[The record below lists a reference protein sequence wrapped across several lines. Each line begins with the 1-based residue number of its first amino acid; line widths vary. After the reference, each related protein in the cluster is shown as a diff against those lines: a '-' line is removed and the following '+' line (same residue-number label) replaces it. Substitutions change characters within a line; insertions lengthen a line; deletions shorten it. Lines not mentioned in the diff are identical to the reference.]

1 MFERIYTKMNKRF
14 LSLLLIILL
23 LCTAV
28 PCTAFA
34 DNTIIANLGK
44 APAGRYLDQLVGTTE
59 SGTASCVGGT
69 LPAGCSVVTEQKS
82 SGACH
87 YLRGTP
93 MSAGVYEF
101 TLSVKDDSS
110 AQLATLTCSLTV
122 TPAEPTITVSSN
134 VSCFLGDAATVSV
147 RASVADNGS
156 LSYRW
161 FSSPYN
167 STSNG
172 TFIEGAT
179 GSSLQVSTSAVGSNF
194 YYCEVTNTNNGSST
208 SVLSPTIQVSV
219 SEPVLSSISINAMPT
234 AREYKVGDTLNTA
247 GLEIV
252 AKYSNGTS
260 MIVSSGFEV
269 SPTTLNSAGTQNITV
284 SYMGKTC
291 TFPVL
296 VAEAEQVVES
306 ILIVSEPTK
315 LEYTVGEWLDTS
327 GLKLRIQ
334 TNKGSFDVTTG
345 FSCFPN
351 VLDKEGSQTITVNYG
366 SKSTAFTVKV
376 LPAEEKIESISV
388 KSMPTKL
395 SYSAGDRLDTSGMVL
410 EVTMNTGKTE
420 EVSTG
425 FSCTPMLLEKEGRQQ
440 ITVSYQGKSCTFELV
455 VSAAAEQTPAPEESP
470 EPVETP
476 QATPKPD
483 IPRESHTGTL
493 VVVIVIAAVVALAAL
508 GAYVFVLKHDKIQQ
522 FFDRFGKGRK
532 QPENKSGPDARDNVG
547 GGNRAGSTAG
557 PDKGTGS
564 TDNEDDLD
572 FLKDLSNLDIWDDRN
587 TPKH

>member
-1 MFERIYTKMNKRF
+1 MNKRF

-23 LCTAV
+23 LCAAV
-28 PCTAFA
+28 PCAAFA

-44 APAGRYLDQLVGTTE
+44 APAGKYLDQLVGTTE

-122 TPAEPTITVSSN
+122 TPAEPSLTVSAN

-147 RASVADNGS
+147 RATVADSGS
-156 LSYRW
+156 LSFRW

-167 STSNG
+167 STANG

-179 GSSLQVSTSAVGSNF
+179 GSSLQVSTSAVGTNY

-219 SEPVLSSISINAMPT
+219 SEPVLSSISINAMPA
-234 AREYKVGDTLNTA
+234 AREYKVGDSLNTS
-247 GLEIV
+247 GLEIIV
-252 AKYSNGTS
+252 KYSNGTS
-260 MIVSSGFEV
+260 VIVSSGFDV
-269 SPTTLNSAGTQNITV
+269 SPTTLNTAGTQNITV
-284 SYMGKTC
+284 SYLGKTC

-296 VAEAEQVVES
+296 VTEAEQVVES

-315 LEYTVGEWLDTS
+315 REYTVGEWLDTS

-334 TNKGSFDVTTG
+334 TNKSTFDVTTG
-345 FSCFPN
+345 FSCTPM
-351 VLDKEGSQTITVNYG
+351 LLEKEGRQQITVNYG
-366 SKSTAFTVKV
+366 SKSAAFTVNV

-388 KSMPTKL
+388 KNMPTKL
-395 SYSAGDRLDTSGMVL
+395 SYSAGDRLDISGMVL

-440 ITVSYQGKSCTFELV
+440 ITVSYQGKTCTFELV
-455 VSAAAEQTPAPEESP
+455 VSAAAEQTPAPEESA

-476 QATPKPD
+476 QVTPKPD
-483 IPRESHTGTL
+483 IPRESHTGAL
-493 VVVIVIAAVVALAAL
+493 VVVIVIAAAVALAAL
-508 GAYVFVLKHDKIQQ
+508 GAYVFVLKHDKFQQ
-522 FFDRFGKGRK
+522 FFGRFGKGRNR
-532 QPENKSGPDARDNVG
+532 PEGKSGPDAPNNAG
-547 GGNRAGSTAG
+547 GGNSAGSPGNAENKDST
-557 PDKGTGS
+557 KGS
-564 TDNEDDLD
+564 DNADVPD
-572 FLKDLSNLDIWDDRN
+572 FLKDLSNLDIWDD
-587 TPKH
+587 PKH

>member
-1 MFERIYTKMNKRF
+1 MNKRF

-23 LCTAV
+23 LCAAV
-28 PCTAFA
+28 PCAAFA

-44 APAGRYLDQLVGTTE
+44 APAGKYLDQLVGTTE

-122 TPAEPTITVSSN
+122 TPAEPSVTVSSN

-147 RASVADNGS
+147 RATVADSGS
-156 LSYRW
+156 LSFRW

-167 STSNG
+167 STANG

-179 GSSLQVSTSAVGSNF
+179 GSSLQVSTSAVGTNY

-219 SEPVLSSISINAMPT
+219 SEPVLSSISINAMPA
-234 AREYKVGDTLNTA
+234 AREYKVGDSLNTS
-247 GLEIV
+247 GLEIIV
-252 AKYSNGTS
+252 KYSNGTS
-260 MIVSSGFEV
+260 VIVSSGFDV
-269 SPTTLNSAGTQNITV
+269 SPTTLNTAGTQNITV
-284 SYMGKTC
+284 SYLGKTC

-296 VAEAEQVVES
+296 VTEAEQVVES

-315 LEYTVGEWLDTS
+315 REYTVGEWLDTS

-334 TNKGSFDVTTG
+334 TNKSTFDVTTG
-345 FSCFPN
+345 FSCTPM
-351 VLDKEGSQTITVNYG
+351 LLEKEGRQQITVNYG
-366 SKSTAFTVKV
+366 SKSAAFTVNV

-388 KSMPTKL
+388 KNMPTKL
-395 SYSAGDRLDTSGMVL
+395 SYSAGDRLDISGMVL

-440 ITVSYQGKSCTFELV
+440 ITVSYQGKTCTFELV
-455 VSAAAEQTPAPEESP
+455 VSAAAEQTPAPEESA

-476 QATPKPD
+476 QVTPKPD
-483 IPRESHTGTL
+483 IPRESHTGAL
-493 VVVIVIAAVVALAAL
+493 VVVIVIAAAVALAAL
-508 GAYVFVLKHDKIQQ
+508 GAYVFVLKHDKFQQ
-522 FFDRFGKGRK
+522 FFGRFGKGRNR
-532 QPENKSGPDARDNVG
+532 PEGKSGPDAPNNAG
-547 GGNRAGSTAG
+547 GGNSAGSPGNAENKDST
-557 PDKGTGS
+557 KGS
-564 TDNEDDLD
+564 DNADVPD
-572 FLKDLSNLDIWDDRN
+572 FLKDLSNLDIWDD
-587 TPKH
+587 PKH

>member
-1 MFERIYTKMNKRF
+1 MNKRF

-23 LCTAV
+23 LCAAV
-28 PCTAFA
+28 PCAAFA

-44 APAGRYLDQLVGTTE
+44 APAGKYLDQLVGTTE

-122 TPAEPTITVSSN
+122 TPAEPSVTVSAN
-134 VSCFLGDAATVSV
+134 VSCFLGDAATVNV
-147 RASVADNGS
+147 RATVADSGS
-156 LSYRW
+156 LSFRW

-167 STSNG
+167 STANG

-179 GSSLQVSTSAVGSNF
+179 GSSLQVSTSAVGTNY

-219 SEPVLSSISINAMPT
+219 SEPVLSSISINAMPA
-234 AREYKVGDTLNTA
+234 AREYKVGDRLNTS
-247 GLEIV
+247 GLEII

-260 MIVSSGFEV
+260 VIVSSGFDV
-269 SPTTLNSAGTQNITV
+269 SPTTLNTAGTQNITV
-284 SYMGKTC
+284 SYLGKTC

-296 VAEAEQVVES
+296 VTEAEQVVES

-315 LEYTVGEWLDTS
+315 REYTVGEWLDTS

-334 TNKGSFDVTTG
+334 TNKSTFDVTTG
-345 FSCFPN
+345 FSCTPM
-351 VLDKEGSQTITVNYG
+351 LLEKEGRQQITVNYG
-366 SKSTAFTVKV
+366 SKSAAFTVNV

-388 KSMPTKL
+388 KNMPTKL
-395 SYSAGDRLDTSGMVL
+395 SYSAGDRLDISGMVL

-440 ITVSYQGKSCTFELV
+440 ITVSYQGKTCTFELV
-455 VSAAAEQTPAPEESP
+455 VSAAAEQTPAPEESA

-476 QATPKPD
+476 QVTPKPD
-483 IPRESHTGTL
+483 IPRESHTGAL
-493 VVVIVIAAVVALAAL
+493 VVVIVIAAAVALAAL
-508 GAYVFVLKHDKIQQ
+508 GAYVFVLKHDKFQQ
-522 FFDRFGKGRK
+522 FFGRFGKGRNR
-532 QPENKSGPDARDNVG
+532 PEGKSGPDAPNNAG
-547 GGNRAGSTAG
+547 GGNSAGSPGNAENKDST
-557 PDKGTGS
+557 KGS
-564 TDNEDDLD
+564 DNADVPD
-572 FLKDLSNLDIWDDRN
+572 FLKDLSNLDIWDD
-587 TPKH
+587 PKH

>member
-1 MFERIYTKMNKRF
+1 MNKRF

-23 LCTAV
+23 LCAAV
-28 PCTAFA
+28 PCAAFA

-44 APAGRYLDQLVGTTE
+44 APAGKYLDQLVGTTE

-122 TPAEPTITVSSN
+122 TPAEPSVTVSAN

-147 RASVADNGS
+147 RATAADSGS
-156 LSYRW
+156 LSFRW

-167 STSNG
+167 STANG

-179 GSSLQVSTSAVGSNF
+179 GNSLQVSTSAVGTNY
-194 YYCEVTNTNNGSST
+194 YYCEVTNTNSGSST

-219 SEPVLSSISINAMPT
+219 SEPVLSSISINAMPA
-234 AREYKVGDTLNTA
+234 AREYKVGDSLNTS
-247 GLEIV
+247 GLEIIV
-252 AKYSNGTS
+252 KYSNGTS
-260 MIVSSGFEV
+260 VIVSSGFDV
-269 SPTTLNSAGTQNITV
+269 SPTTLNTAGTQNITV
-284 SYMGKTC
+284 SYLGKTC

-296 VAEAEQVVES
+296 VTEAEQVVES

-315 LEYTVGEWLDTS
+315 REYTVGEWLDTS

-334 TNKGSFDVTTG
+334 TNKSTFDVTTG
-345 FSCFPN
+345 FSCTPM
-351 VLDKEGSQTITVNYG
+351 LLEKEGRQQITVNYG
-366 SKSTAFTVKV
+366 SKSAAFTVNV
-376 LPAEEKIESISV
+376 LPAEEKVESISV
-388 KSMPTKL
+388 KNMPTKL
-395 SYSAGDRLDTSGMVL
+395 SYSAGDRLDISGMVL

-440 ITVSYQGKSCTFELV
+440 ITVSYQGKTCTFELV
-455 VSAAAEQTPAPEESP
+455 VSAAAEQTPAPEESA

-476 QATPKPD
+476 QVTPKPD
-483 IPRESHTGTL
+483 IPRESHTGAL
-493 VVVIVIAAVVALAAL
+493 VVVIVIAAAVALAAL
-508 GAYVFVLKHDKIQQ
+508 GAYVFVLKHDKFQQ
-522 FFDRFGKGRK
+522 FFGRFGKGRNR
-532 QPENKSGPDARDNVG
+532 PEGKSGPDAPNNAG
-547 GGNRAGSTAG
+547 GGNSAGSPGNAENKDST
-557 PDKGTGS
+557 KGS
-564 TDNEDDLD
+564 DNEDVPD
-572 FLKDLSNLDIWDDRN
+572 FLKDLSNLDIWDD
-587 TPKH
+587 PKH

>member
-1 MFERIYTKMNKRF
+1 MNKRF

-23 LCTAV
+23 LCAAV
-28 PCTAFA
+28 PCAAFA

-44 APAGRYLDQLVGTTE
+44 APAGKYLDQLVGTTE

-122 TPAEPTITVSSN
+122 TPAEPSVTVSAN
-134 VSCFLGDAATVSV
+134 VSCFLGDAATVNV
-147 RASVADNGS
+147 RATVADSGS
-156 LSYRW
+156 LSFRW

-167 STSNG
+167 STANG

-179 GSSLQVSTSAVGSNF
+179 GNSLQVSTSAVGTNY

-219 SEPVLSSISINAMPT
+219 SEPVLSSISINAMPA
-234 AREYKVGDTLNTA
+234 AREYKVGDSLNTS
-247 GLEIV
+247 GLEIIV
-252 AKYSNGTS
+252 KYSNGTS
-260 MIVSSGFEV
+260 VIVSSGFDV
-269 SPTTLNSAGTQNITV
+269 SPTTLNTAGTQNITV
-284 SYMGKTC
+284 SYLGKTC

-296 VAEAEQVVES
+296 VTEAEQVVES

-315 LEYTVGEWLDTS
+315 REYTVGEWLDTS

-334 TNKGSFDVTTG
+334 TNKSTFDVTTG
-345 FSCFPN
+345 FSCTPM
-351 VLDKEGSQTITVNYG
+351 LLEKEGRQQITVNYG
-366 SKSTAFTVKV
+366 SKSAAFTVNV

-388 KSMPTKL
+388 KNMPTKL
-395 SYSAGDRLDTSGMVL
+395 SYSAGDRLDISGMVL

-440 ITVSYQGKSCTFELV
+440 ITVSYQGKTCTFELV
-455 VSAAAEQTPAPEESP
+455 VSAAAEQTPAPEESA

-476 QATPKPD
+476 QVTPKPD
-483 IPRESHTGTL
+483 IPRESHTGAL
-493 VVVIVIAAVVALAAL
+493 VVVIVIAAAVALAAL
-508 GAYVFVLKHDKIQQ
+508 GAYVFVLKHDKFQQ
-522 FFDRFGKGRK
+522 FFGRFGKGRNR
-532 QPENKSGPDARDNVG
+532 PEGKSGPDAPNNAG
-547 GGNRAGSTAG
+547 GGNSAGSPGNAENKDST
-557 PDKGTGS
+557 KGS
-564 TDNEDDLD
+564 DNADVPD
-572 FLKDLSNLDIWDDRN
+572 FLKDLSNLDIWDD
-587 TPKH
+587 PKH

>member
-1 MFERIYTKMNKRF
+1 MNKRF

-23 LCTAV
+23 LCAAV
-28 PCTAFA
+28 PCAAFA

-44 APAGRYLDQLVGTTE
+44 APAGKYLDQLVGTTE

-122 TPAEPTITVSSN
+122 TPAEPSVTVSAN

-147 RASVADNGS
+147 RATVADSGS
-156 LSYRW
+156 LSFRW

-167 STSNG
+167 STANG

-179 GSSLQVSTSAVGSNF
+179 GSSLQVSTSAVGTNY

-219 SEPVLSSISINAMPT
+219 SEPVLSSISINAMPA
-234 AREYKVGDTLNTA
+234 AREYKVGDSLNTS
-247 GLEIV
+247 GLEIIV
-252 AKYSNGTS
+252 KYSNGTS
-260 MIVSSGFEV
+260 VIVSSGFDV
-269 SPTTLNSAGTQNITV
+269 SPTTLNTAGTQNITV
-284 SYMGKTC
+284 SYLGKTC

-296 VAEAEQVVES
+296 VTEAEQVVES

-315 LEYTVGEWLDTS
+315 REYTVGEWLDTS

-334 TNKGSFDVTTG
+334 TNKSTFDVTTG
-345 FSCFPN
+345 FSCTPM
-351 VLDKEGSQTITVNYG
+351 LLEKEGRQQITVNYG
-366 SKSTAFTVKV
+366 SKSAAFTVNV
-376 LPAEEKIESISV
+376 LPAEETIESISV
-388 KSMPTKL
+388 KNMPTKL
-395 SYSAGDRLDTSGMVL
+395 SYSAGDRLDISGMVL

-440 ITVSYQGKSCTFELV
+440 ITVSYQGKTCTFELV
-455 VSAAAEQTPAPEESP
+455 VSAAAEQTPAPEESA

-476 QATPKPD
+476 QVTPKPD
-483 IPRESHTGTL
+483 IPRESHTGAL
-493 VVVIVIAAVVALAAL
+493 VVVIVIAAAVALAAL
-508 GAYVFVLKHDKIQQ
+508 GAYVFVLKHDKFQQ
-522 FFDRFGKGRK
+522 FFGRFGKGRNR
-532 QPENKSGPDARDNVG
+532 PEGKSGPDAPNNAG
-547 GGNRAGSTAG
+547 GGNSAGSPGNAENKDST
-557 PDKGTGS
+557 KGS
-564 TDNEDDLD
+564 DNEDVPD
-572 FLKDLSNLDIWDDRN
+572 FLKDLSNLDIWDD
-587 TPKH
+587 PKH

>member
-1 MFERIYTKMNKRF
+1 MNKRF

-23 LCTAV
+23 LCAAV

-44 APAGRYLDQLVGTTE
+44 APAGKYLDQLVGTTE

-122 TPAEPTITVSSN
+122 TPAEPSVTVSAN

-147 RASVADNGS
+147 RATVADSGS
-156 LSYRW
+156 LSFRW

-167 STSNG
+167 STANG

-179 GSSLQVSTSAVGSNF
+179 GSSLQVSTSAVGTNY

-219 SEPVLSSISINAMPT
+219 SEPVLSSISINAMPA
-234 AREYKVGDTLNTA
+234 AREYKVGDSLNTS
-247 GLEIV
+247 GLEIIV
-252 AKYSNGTS
+252 KYSNGTS
-260 MIVSSGFEV
+260 VIVSSGFDV
-269 SPTTLNSAGTQNITV
+269 SPTTLNTAGTQNITV
-284 SYMGKTC
+284 SYLGKTC

-296 VAEAEQVVES
+296 VTEAEQVVES

-315 LEYTVGEWLDTS
+315 REYTVGEWLDTS

-334 TNKGSFDVTTG
+334 TNKSTFDVTTG
-345 FSCFPN
+345 FSCTPM
-351 VLDKEGSQTITVNYG
+351 LLEKEGSQTITVNYG
-366 SKSTAFTVKV
+366 SKSTAFTVNV
-376 LPAEEKIESISV
+376 LPAEEEIESISV
-388 KSMPTKL
+388 KNMPTKL
-395 SYSAGDRLDTSGMVL
+395 SYSAGDRLDISGMVL

-440 ITVSYQGKSCTFELV
+440 ITVSYQGKTCTFELV
-455 VSAAAEQTPAPEESP
+455 VSAAAEQTPAPEESA

-476 QATPKPD
+476 QVTPKPD
-483 IPRESHTGTL
+483 IPRESHTGAL
-493 VVVIVIAAVVALAAL
+493 VVVIVIAAAVALAAL
-508 GAYVFVLKHDKIQQ
+508 GAYVFVLKHDKFQQ
-522 FFDRFGKGRK
+522 FFGRFGKGRNR
-532 QPENKSGPDARDNVG
+532 PEGKSGPDAPNNAG
-547 GGNRAGSTAG
+547 GGNSAGSPGNAENKDST
-557 PDKGTGS
+557 KGS
-564 TDNEDDLD
+564 DNADVPD
-572 FLKDLSNLDIWDDRN
+572 FLKDLSNLDIWDD
-587 TPKH
+587 PKH

>member
-1 MFERIYTKMNKRF
+1 MNKRF

-23 LCTAV
+23 LCAAV
-28 PCTAFA
+28 PCAAFA

-44 APAGRYLDQLVGTTE
+44 APAGKYLDQLVGTTE

-110 AQLATLTCSLTV
+110 APLATLTCSLTV
-122 TPAEPTITVSSN
+122 TPAEPSVTVSAN

-147 RASVADNGS
+147 RATVADSGS
-156 LSYRW
+156 LSFRW

-167 STSNG
+167 STANG

-179 GSSLQVSTSAVGSNF
+179 GSSLQVSTSAVGTNY

-219 SEPVLSSISINAMPT
+219 SEPVLSSISINAMPA
-234 AREYKVGDTLNTA
+234 AREYKVGDSLNTS
-247 GLEIV
+247 GLEIIV
-252 AKYSNGTS
+252 KYSNGTS
-260 MIVSSGFEV
+260 VIVSSGFDV
-269 SPTTLNSAGTQNITV
+269 SPTTLNTAGTQNITV
-284 SYMGKTC
+284 SYLGKTC

-296 VAEAEQVVES
+296 VTEAEQVVES

-315 LEYTVGEWLDTS
+315 REYTVGEWLDTS

-334 TNKGSFDVTTG
+334 TNKSTFDVTTG
-345 FSCFPN
+345 FSCTPM
-351 VLDKEGSQTITVNYG
+351 LLEKEGRQQITVNYG
-366 SKSTAFTVKV
+366 SKSAAFTVNV

-388 KSMPTKL
+388 KNMPTKL
-395 SYSAGDRLDTSGMVL
+395 SYSAGDRLDISGMVL

-440 ITVSYQGKSCTFELV
+440 ITVSYQGKTCTFELV
-455 VSAAAEQTPAPEESP
+455 VSAAAEQTPAPEESA

-476 QATPKPD
+476 QVTPKPD
-483 IPRESHTGTL
+483 IPRESHTGAL
-493 VVVIVIAAVVALAAL
+493 VVVIVIAAAVALAAL
-508 GAYVFVLKHDKIQQ
+508 GAYVFVLKHDKFQQ
-522 FFDRFGKGRK
+522 FFGRFGKGRNR
-532 QPENKSGPDARDNVG
+532 PEGKSGPDAPNNAG
-547 GGNRAGSTAG
+547 GGNSAGSPGNAENKDST
-557 PDKGTGS
+557 KGS
-564 TDNEDDLD
+564 DNADVPD
-572 FLKDLSNLDIWDDRN
+572 FLKDLSNLDIWDD
-587 TPKH
+587 PKH

>member
-1 MFERIYTKMNKRF
+1 MNKRF

-23 LCTAV
+23 LCAAV
-28 PCTAFA
+28 PCAAFA

-44 APAGRYLDQLVGTTE
+44 APAGKYLDQLVGTTE
-59 SGTASCVGGT
+59 SGTASCVGGA

-122 TPAEPTITVSSN
+122 TPAEPSVTVSAN

-147 RASVADNGS
+147 RATVADSGS
-156 LSYRW
+156 LSFRW

-167 STSNG
+167 STANG

-179 GSSLQVSTSAVGSNF
+179 GSSLQVSTSAVGTNY

-219 SEPVLSSISINAMPT
+219 SEPVLSSISINAMPA
-234 AREYKVGDTLNTA
+234 AREYKVGDRLNTS
-247 GLEIV
+247 GLEII

-260 MIVSSGFEV
+260 VIVSSGFDV
-269 SPTTLNSAGTQNITV
+269 SPTTLNTAGTQNITV
-284 SYMGKTC
+284 SYLGKTC

-296 VAEAEQVVES
+296 VTEAEQVVES

-315 LEYTVGEWLDTS
+315 REYTVGEWLDTS

-334 TNKGSFDVTTG
+334 TNKSTFDVTTG
-345 FSCFPN
+345 FSCTPM
-351 VLDKEGSQTITVNYG
+351 LLEKEGSQTITVNYG
-366 SKSTAFTVKV
+366 SKSTAFTVNV
-376 LPAEEKIESISV
+376 LPAEEEIESISV
-388 KSMPTKL
+388 KNMPTKL
-395 SYSAGDRLDTSGMVL
+395 SYSAGDRLDISGMVL

-440 ITVSYQGKSCTFELV
+440 ITVSYQGKTCTFELV
-455 VSAAAEQTPAPEESP
+455 VSAAAEQTPAPEESA

-476 QATPKPD
+476 QVTPKPD
-483 IPRESHTGTL
+483 IPRESHTGAL
-493 VVVIVIAAVVALAAL
+493 VVVIVIAAAVALAAL
-508 GAYVFVLKHDKIQQ
+508 GAYVFVLKHDKFQQ
-522 FFDRFGKGRK
+522 FFGRFGKGRNR
-532 QPENKSGPDARDNVG
+532 PEGKSGPDAPNNAG
-547 GGNRAGSTAG
+547 GGNSAGSPGNAENKDST
-557 PDKGTGS
+557 KGS
-564 TDNEDDLD
+564 DNADVPD
-572 FLKDLSNLDIWDDRN
+572 FLKDLSNLDIWDD
-587 TPKH
+587 PKH

>member
-1 MFERIYTKMNKRF
+1 MNKRF

-23 LCTAV
+23 LCAAV
-28 PCTAFA
+28 PCAAFA

-44 APAGRYLDQLVGTTE
+44 APAGKYLDQLVGTTE

-122 TPAEPTITVSSN
+122 TPAEPSVTVSAN

-147 RASVADNGS
+147 RATVADSGS
-156 LSYRW
+156 LSFRW

-167 STSNG
+167 STANG

-179 GSSLQVSTSAVGSNF
+179 GSSLQVSTSAVGTNY
-194 YYCEVTNTNNGSST
+194 YYCEVTNTNNGSCT

-219 SEPVLSSISINAMPT
+219 SEPVLSSISINAMPA
-234 AREYKVGDTLNTA
+234 AREYKVGDSLNTS
-247 GLEIV
+247 GLEIIV
-252 AKYSNGTS
+252 KYSNGTS
-260 MIVSSGFEV
+260 VIVSSGFDV
-269 SPTTLNSAGTQNITV
+269 SPTTLNTAGTQNITV
-284 SYMGKTC
+284 SYLGKTC

-296 VAEAEQVVES
+296 VTEAEQVVES

-315 LEYTVGEWLDTS
+315 REYTVGEWLDTS

-334 TNKGSFDVTTG
+334 TNKSTFDVTTG
-345 FSCFPN
+345 FSCTPM
-351 VLDKEGSQTITVNYG
+351 LLEKEGSQTITVNYG
-366 SKSTAFTVKV
+366 SKSTAFTVNV
-376 LPAEEKIESISV
+376 LPAEEEIESISV
-388 KSMPTKL
+388 KNMPTKL
-395 SYSAGDRLDTSGMVL
+395 SYSAGDRLDISGMVL

-440 ITVSYQGKSCTFELV
+440 ITVSYQGKTCTFELV
-455 VSAAAEQTPAPEESP
+455 VSAAAEQTPAPEESA

-476 QATPKPD
+476 QVTPKPD
-483 IPRESHTGTL
+483 IPRESHTGAL
-493 VVVIVIAAVVALAAL
+493 VVVIVIAAAVALAAL
-508 GAYVFVLKHDKIQQ
+508 GAYVFVLKHDKFQQ
-522 FFDRFGKGRK
+522 FFGRFGKGRNR
-532 QPENKSGPDARDNVG
+532 PEGKSGPDAPNNAG
-547 GGNRAGSTAG
+547 GGNSAGSPGNAENKDST
-557 PDKGTGS
+557 KGS
-564 TDNEDDLD
+564 DNADVPD
-572 FLKDLSNLDIWDDRN
+572 FLKDLSNLDIWDD
-587 TPKH
+587 PKH

>member
-1 MFERIYTKMNKRF
+1 MNKRF

-23 LCTAV
+23 LCAAV
-28 PCTAFA
+28 PCAAFA

-44 APAGRYLDQLVGTTE
+44 APAGKYLDQLVGTTE
-59 SGTASCVGGT
+59 SGTASCVGGA

-122 TPAEPTITVSSN
+122 TPAEPSVTVSAN

-147 RASVADNGS
+147 RATVADSGS
-156 LSYRW
+156 LSFRW

-167 STSNG
+167 STANG

-179 GSSLQVSTSAVGSNF
+179 GSSLQVSTSAVGTNY

-219 SEPVLSSISINAMPT
+219 SEPVLSSISINAMPA
-234 AREYKVGDTLNTA
+234 AREYKVGDSLNTS
-247 GLEIV
+247 GLEIIV
-252 AKYSNGTS
+252 KYSNGTS
-260 MIVSSGFEV
+260 VIVSSGFDV
-269 SPTTLNSAGTQNITV
+269 SPTTLNTAGTQNITV
-284 SYMGKTC
+284 SYLGKTC

-296 VAEAEQVVES
+296 VTEAEQVVES

-315 LEYTVGEWLDTS
+315 REYTVGEWLDTS

-334 TNKGSFDVTTG
+334 TNKSTFDVTTG
-345 FSCFPN
+345 FSCTPM
-351 VLDKEGSQTITVNYG
+351 LLEKEGSQTITVNYG
-366 SKSTAFTVKV
+366 SKSTAFTVNV
-376 LPAEEKIESISV
+376 LPAEEEIESISV
-388 KSMPTKL
+388 KNMPTKL
-395 SYSAGDRLDTSGMVL
+395 SYSAGDRLDISGMVL

-440 ITVSYQGKSCTFELV
+440 ITVSYQGKTCTFELV
-455 VSAAAEQTPAPEESP
+455 VSAAAEQTPAPEESA

-476 QATPKPD
+476 QVTPKPD
-483 IPRESHTGTL
+483 IPRESHTGAL
-493 VVVIVIAAVVALAAL
+493 VVVIVIAAAVALAAL
-508 GAYVFVLKHDKIQQ
+508 GAYVFVLKHDKFQQ
-522 FFDRFGKGRK
+522 FFGRFGKGRNR
-532 QPENKSGPDARDNVG
+532 PEGKSGPDAPNNAG
-547 GGNRAGSTAG
+547 GGNSAGSPGNAENKDST
-557 PDKGTGS
+557 KGS
-564 TDNEDDLD
+564 DNADVPD
-572 FLKDLSNLDIWDDRN
+572 FLKDLSNLDIWDD
-587 TPKH
+587 PKH

>member
-1 MFERIYTKMNKRF
+1 MNKRF

-23 LCTAV
+23 LCAAV
-28 PCTAFA
+28 PCAAFA

-44 APAGRYLDQLVGTTE
+44 APAGKYLDQLVGTTE

-122 TPAEPTITVSSN
+122 TPAEPSVTVSAN

-147 RASVADNGS
+147 RATAADSGS
-156 LSYRW
+156 LSFRW

-167 STSNG
+167 STANG

-179 GSSLQVSTSAVGSNF
+179 GSSLQVSTSAVGTNY

-219 SEPVLSSISINAMPT
+219 SEPVLSSISINAMPA
-234 AREYKVGDTLNTA
+234 AREYKVGDRLNTS
-247 GLEIV
+247 GLEIIV
-252 AKYSNGTS
+252 KYSNGTS
-260 MIVSSGFEV
+260 VIVSSGFDV
-269 SPTTLNSAGTQNITV
+269 SPTTLNTAGTQNITV
-284 SYMGKTC
+284 SYLGKTC

-296 VAEAEQVVES
+296 VTEAEQVVES

-315 LEYTVGEWLDTS
+315 REYTVGEWLDTS

-334 TNKGSFDVTTG
+334 TNKSTFDVTTG
-345 FSCFPN
+345 FSCTPM
-351 VLDKEGSQTITVNYG
+351 LLEKEGRQQITVNYG
-366 SKSTAFTVKV
+366 SKSAAFTVNV

-388 KSMPTKL
+388 KNMPTKL
-395 SYSAGDRLDTSGMVL
+395 SYSAGDRLDISGMVL

-440 ITVSYQGKSCTFELV
+440 ITVSYQGKTCTFELV
-455 VSAAAEQTPAPEESP
+455 VSAAAEQTPAPEESA

-476 QATPKPD
+476 QVTPKPD
-483 IPRESHTGTL
+483 IPRESHTGAL
-493 VVVIVIAAVVALAAL
+493 VVVIVIAAAVALAAL
-508 GAYVFVLKHDKIQQ
+508 GAYVFVLKHDKFQQ
-522 FFDRFGKGRK
+522 FFGRFGKGRNR
-532 QPENKSGPDARDNVG
+532 PEGKSGPDAPNNAG
-547 GGNRAGSTAG
+547 GGNSAGSPGNAENKDST
-557 PDKGTGS
+557 KGS
-564 TDNEDDLD
+564 DNEDVPD
-572 FLKDLSNLDIWDDRN
+572 FLKDLSNLDIWDD
-587 TPKH
+587 PKH

>member
-1 MFERIYTKMNKRF
+1 MNKRF

-23 LCTAV
+23 LCAAV
-28 PCTAFA
+28 PCAAFA

-44 APAGRYLDQLVGTTE
+44 APAGKYLDQLVGTTE

-122 TPAEPTITVSSN
+122 TSAEPSVTVSAN

-147 RASVADNGS
+147 RATVADSGS
-156 LSYRW
+156 LSFRW

-167 STSNG
+167 STANG

-179 GSSLQVSTSAVGSNF
+179 GSSLQVSTSAVGTNY

-219 SEPVLSSISINAMPT
+219 SEPVLSSISINAMPA
-234 AREYKVGDTLNTA
+234 AREYKVGDSLNTS
-247 GLEIV
+247 GLEIIV
-252 AKYSNGTS
+252 KYSNGTS
-260 MIVSSGFEV
+260 VIVSSGFDV
-269 SPTTLNSAGTQNITV
+269 SPTTLNTAGTQNITV
-284 SYMGKTC
+284 SYLGKTC

-296 VAEAEQVVES
+296 VTEAEQVVES

-315 LEYTVGEWLDTS
+315 REYTVGEWLDTS

-334 TNKGSFDVTTG
+334 TNKSTFDVTTG
-345 FSCFPN
+345 FSCTPM
-351 VLDKEGSQTITVNYG
+351 LLEKEGRQQITVNYG
-366 SKSTAFTVKV
+366 SKSAAFTVNV

-388 KSMPTKL
+388 KNMPTKL
-395 SYSAGDRLDTSGMVL
+395 SYSAGDRLDISGMVL

-440 ITVSYQGKSCTFELV
+440 ITVSYQGKTCTFELV
-455 VSAAAEQTPAPEESP
+455 VSAAAEQTPAPEESA

-476 QATPKPD
+476 QVTPKPD
-483 IPRESHTGTL
+483 IPRESHTGAL
-493 VVVIVIAAVVALAAL
+493 VVVIVIAAAVALAAL
-508 GAYVFVLKHDKIQQ
+508 GAYVFVLKHDKFQQ
-522 FFDRFGKGRK
+522 FFGRFGKGRNR
-532 QPENKSGPDARDNVG
+532 PEGKSGPDAPNNAG
-547 GGNRAGSTAG
+547 GGNSAGSPGNAENKDST
-557 PDKGTGS
+557 KGS
-564 TDNEDDLD
+564 DNADVPD
-572 FLKDLSNLDIWDDRN
+572 FLKDLSNLDIWDD
-587 TPKH
+587 PKH

>member
-1 MFERIYTKMNKRF
+1 MNKRF

-23 LCTAV
+23 LCAAV
-28 PCTAFA
+28 PCAAFA

-44 APAGRYLDQLVGTTE
+44 APAGKYLDQLVGTTE

-122 TPAEPTITVSSN
+122 TPAEPSVTVSAN
-134 VSCFLGDAATVSV
+134 VSCFLGDAATVNV
-147 RASVADNGS
+147 RATVADSGS
-156 LSYRW
+156 LSFRW

-167 STSNG
+167 STANG

-179 GSSLQVSTSAVGSNF
+179 GSSLQVSTSAVGTNY

-219 SEPVLSSISINAMPT
+219 SEPVLSSISINAMPA
-234 AREYKVGDTLNTA
+234 AREYKVGDRLNTS
-247 GLEIV
+247 GLEIIV
-252 AKYSNGTS
+252 KYSNGTS
-260 MIVSSGFEV
+260 VIVSSGFDV
-269 SPTTLNSAGTQNITV
+269 SPTTLNTAGTQNITV
-284 SYMGKTC
+284 SYLGKTC

-296 VAEAEQVVES
+296 VTEAEQVVES

-315 LEYTVGEWLDTS
+315 REYTVGEWLDTS

-334 TNKGSFDVTTG
+334 TNKSTFDVTTG
-345 FSCFPN
+345 FSCTPM
-351 VLDKEGSQTITVNYG
+351 LLEKEGRQQITVNYG
-366 SKSTAFTVKV
+366 SKSAAFTVNV

-388 KSMPTKL
+388 KNMPTKL
-395 SYSAGDRLDTSGMVL
+395 SYSAGDRLDISGMVL

-440 ITVSYQGKSCTFELV
+440 ITVSYQGKTCTFELV
-455 VSAAAEQTPAPEESP
+455 VSAAAEQTPAPEESA

-476 QATPKPD
+476 QVTPKPD
-483 IPRESHTGTL
+483 IPRESHTGAL
-493 VVVIVIAAVVALAAL
+493 VVVIVIAAAVALAAL
-508 GAYVFVLKHDKIQQ
+508 GAYVFVLKHDKFQQ
-522 FFDRFGKGRK
+522 FFGRFGKGRNR
-532 QPENKSGPDARDNVG
+532 PEGKSGPDAPNSAG
-547 GGNRAGSTAG
+547 GGNSAGSPGNAENKDST
-557 PDKGTGS
+557 KGS
-564 TDNEDDLD
+564 DNADVPD
-572 FLKDLSNLDIWDDRN
+572 FLKDLSNLDIWDD
-587 TPKH
+587 PKH

>member
-1 MFERIYTKMNKRF
+1 MNKRF

-23 LCTAV
+23 LCAAV
-28 PCTAFA
+28 PCAAFA

-44 APAGRYLDQLVGTTE
+44 APAGKYLDQLVGTTE

-122 TPAEPTITVSSN
+122 TPAEPSVTVSAN
-134 VSCFLGDAATVSV
+134 VSCFLGDAATVNV
-147 RASVADNGS
+147 RATVADSGS
-156 LSYRW
+156 LSFRW

-167 STSNG
+167 STANG

-179 GSSLQVSTSAVGSNF
+179 GSSLQVSTSAVGTNY

-219 SEPVLSSISINAMPT
+219 SEPVLSSISINAMPA
-234 AREYKVGDTLNTA
+234 AREYKVGDRLNTS
-247 GLEIV
+247 GLEIIV
-252 AKYSNGTS
+252 KYSNGTS
-260 MIVSSGFEV
+260 VIVSSGFDV
-269 SPTTLNSAGTQNITV
+269 SPTTLNTAGTQNITV
-284 SYMGKTC
+284 SYLGKTC

-296 VAEAEQVVES
+296 VTEAEQVVES

-315 LEYTVGEWLDTS
+315 REYTVGEWLDTS

-334 TNKGSFDVTTG
+334 TNKSTFDVTTG
-345 FSCFPN
+345 FSCTPM
-351 VLDKEGSQTITVNYG
+351 LLEKEGRQQITVNYG
-366 SKSTAFTVKV
+366 SKSAAFTVNV

-388 KSMPTKL
+388 KNMPTKL
-395 SYSAGDRLDTSGMVL
+395 SYSAGDRLDISGMVL

-440 ITVSYQGKSCTFELV
+440 ITVSYQGKTCTFELV
-455 VSAAAEQTPAPEESP
+455 VSAAAEQTPAPEESA

-476 QATPKPD
+476 QVTPKPD
-483 IPRESHTGTL
+483 IPRESHTGAL
-493 VVVIVIAAVVALAAL
+493 VVVIVIAAAVALAAL
-508 GAYVFVLKHDKIQQ
+508 GAYVFVLKHDKFQQ
-522 FFDRFGKGRK
+522 FFGRFGKGRNR
-532 QPENKSGPDARDNVG
+532 PEGKSGPDAPNNAG
-547 GGNRAGSTAG
+547 GGNSAGSPGNAENKDST
-557 PDKGTGS
+557 KGS
-564 TDNEDDLD
+564 DNADVPD
-572 FLKDLSNLDIWDDRN
+572 FLKDLSNLDIWDD
-587 TPKH
+587 PKH